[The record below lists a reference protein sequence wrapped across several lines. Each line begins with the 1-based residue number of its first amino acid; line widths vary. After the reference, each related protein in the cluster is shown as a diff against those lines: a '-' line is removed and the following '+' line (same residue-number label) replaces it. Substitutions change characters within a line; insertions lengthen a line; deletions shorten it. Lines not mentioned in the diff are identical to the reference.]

1 MMNTKTQGDHEVVDK
16 SIQVVLDT
24 KTQGVFEEPNSL
36 PPIRALDHGIPLKP
50 GMAPISLRPYWYNYY
65 QNNELEKQVT
75 EMLNHGIVQPSQ
87 SPFSSPTLLVK
98 KKDGS

>member
-1 MMNTKTQGDHEVVDK
+1 MIHSGTMNKILKKGHALIVHLFMMNTKTQGDHEVVDK

-50 GMAPISLRPYWYNYY
+50 GMAPISLRPY
-65 QNNELEKQVT
+65 
-75 EMLNHGIVQPSQ
+75 
-87 SPFSSPTLLVK
+87 
-98 KKDGS
+98 